1 MSRAKLLQ
9 VLLSDTELRAVAGG
23 LDFPVIIRPR
33 GSHAG
38 VGLAK
43 IDDVFALGKYLIEQ
57 KGEDFFLARYVDYSS
72 EDGLF
77 RKYRVVDRRRQA
89 LCLPHGDRRPVE
101 HLVPQRRHVGKREQA
116 AGGSDLHADLRHRL
130 RAAPPLHAAGL
141 SDRIGLDYFIID
153 CAETKAGDLLIFE
166 ADNTAVVHNMDTP
179 ELYPYKPPQ
188 MHKIFDAFAGML
200 RAATRPRERRGV
212 IPVAINL

>member
-9 VLLSDTELRAVAGG
+9 VLLSDTELRAIAGG

-57 KGEDFFLARYVDYSS
+57 KGEDFFLARFVDYSS

-77 RKYRVVDRRRQA
+77 RKYRVVIAD
-89 LCLPHGDRRPVE
+89 
-101 HLVPQRRHVGKREQA
+101 GKPYACHMAIADQWNIWYLN
-116 AGGSDLHADLRHRL
+116 AGMSESESKRLEEATFMQTFDIGFGLRHRSTL
-130 RAAPPLHAAGL
+130 QEL

-153 CAETKAGDLLIFE
+153 CAETKTGDLLIFE
-166 ADNTAVVHNMDTP
+166 ADNTAVVHNMDSP
-179 ELYPYKPPQ
+179 ELFPYKPAQ
-188 MHKIFDAFAGML
+188 MHKIFDAFAGL
-200 RAATRPRERRGV
+200 LTRHAESRAER
-212 IPVAINL
+212 VA